1 MLCQYLYDWD
11 SNISLGVVKYHRQ
24 GGDLCKEGGGMQ
36 MQMEMQMAALSSV
49 ECFADQMRERG
60 GARQRSGI
68 IGKDVCH
75 DQVICPKPLR
85 MAVAPCTAKE
95 IYRSRCRIQSQSTL
109 RCEGEPSYEIL
120 DIFLNKSGSGDQ
132 ANVNSSLPYFCG
144 SPPSRSAN
152 PLVNDV
158 QFIENGIP
166 PSPVMVSQQ
175 SSCGSSI
182 GSNHPSVRIEGF
194 ASSSS
199 ESHCSVLM
207 PA

>member
-1 MLCQYLYDWD
+1 
-11 SNISLGVVKYHRQ
+11 
-24 GGDLCKEGGGMQ
+24 MQ
-36 MQMEMQMAALSSV
+36 MQMQMAALSSV
-49 ECFADQMRERG
+49 ECFADQMKERGG

-95 IYRSRCRIQSQSTL
+95 IYRSRCRIQNQSTL

-120 DIFLNKSGSGDQ
+120 DIFLNKSGCGDQ
-132 ANVNSSLPYFCG
+132 ANVSSSLPHFCG

-152 PLVNDV
+152 PLIHDV
-158 QFIENGIP
+158 QFIQNGIRP
-166 PSPVMVSQQ
+166 SRPSPVIVSQK
-175 SSCGSSI
+175 SSCGSSV
-182 GSNHPSVRIEGF
+182 GANPSVRIEGF

-199 ESHCSVLM
+199 ESHCSVPM